1 MAHHAPTFRGPRS
14 SSWLA
19 LALAIA
25 TAVTA
30 APGCGGG
37 GNDALV
43 PAHSTSFAP
52 VRGVGDNGAAVSK
65 LHWLRRVNGG
75 QPIPLGSDPSVSIQ
89 FSDSDVTAEDDVITS
104 TVNGTV
110 LQNGATVGHESVQGV
125 QHLSPGSSPATVSEE
140 DDSISVTISMAG
152 VQVSE
157 NQMLKYVYTPPLSA
171 FDRDD
176 LDSMPVGTTGSLAS
190 QASVTGSAT
199 TTATGQSPQTQ
210 TLSETIPISATWTLT
225 NTLATFQVLGQ
236 DYANVVVIQMTSS
249 ATSSTTG
256 TTAVVDGTFWFAKGI
271 GLIRSEES
279 GTSLNV
285 AGPLTEE
292 LVSTNLVP

>member
-1 MAHHAPTFRGPRS
+1 MAHQAATSRGPRS
-14 SSWLA
+14 PSW

-25 TAVTA
+25 TSVTA
-30 APGCGGG
+30 APGCG

-75 QPIPLGSDPSVSIQ
+75 QPLPLASDPSVSIQ
-89 FSDSDVTAEDDVITS
+89 FSDSDVTAEDDVISS

-110 LQNGATVGHESVQGV
+110 LQNGATVGHESANGV

-140 DDSISVTISMAG
+140 DDSTTVTISMAG
-152 VQVSE
+152 NRVSQQ
-157 NQMLKYVYTPPLSA
+157 QMLKYVYTPPVSA

-176 LDSMPVGTTGSLAS
+176 LDSMPVGTTGSFAG
-190 QASVTGSAT
+190 QAIVTGSAT
-199 TTATGQSPQTQ
+199 TTATGQSSQTQ
-210 TLSETIPISATWTLT
+210 TLSESIPISATWTLT
-225 NTLATFQVLGQ
+225 DTLATFQVLGQ

-256 TTAVVDGTFWFAKGI
+256 TTAVVDGTLWFAKGI
-271 GLIRSEES
+271 GMIRSEQS
-279 GTSLNV
+279 GTSLGV
-285 AGPLTEE
+285 AGPLIEE